1 MATGKFVGIGP
12 SGALH
17 LYDDNG
23 HDDAHFA
30 IERHH
35 GKVAI
40 KIHSGEFV
48 GYDSP
53 QRCCVGTLSSVDLE
67 V

>member
-40 KIHSGEFV
+40 KTHSGEFV
-48 GYDSP
+48 GYDEP
-53 QRCCVGTLSSVDLE
+53 PAVLLCRHLA
-67 V
+67 